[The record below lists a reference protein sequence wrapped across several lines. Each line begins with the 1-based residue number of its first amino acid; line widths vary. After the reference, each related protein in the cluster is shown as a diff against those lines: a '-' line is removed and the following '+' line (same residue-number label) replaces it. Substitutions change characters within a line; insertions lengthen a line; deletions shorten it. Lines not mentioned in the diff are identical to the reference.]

1 MESSESIGEGSLF
14 EGMILF
20 SPSVDPSPSPPP
32 ASDAANSQSEPLDE
46 DLFSDLTL
54 QVPTPS
60 LTLSPS
66 RSPSEPGTPATS
78 TTPTPSP
85 LRQVSRKKKR
95 AVRVGYAR
103 DAVSI
108 DDEPHLPSSSTAF
121 SSSAPLPAVFSE
133 EVTAPP
139 LPPTEPEEISSTD
152 SSSNLAV
159 QSRDTSQSE
168 REIEQHEEPSAVV
181 NQEQGNKE
189 EVSLV
194 ETTSRSESDNDKVAV
209 ENEEGCDSI
218 EQKLAVVRAKILKK
232 AELATQRAVSIM
244 AKRKELAL
252 RRRNVGEEL
261 KMASAKY
268 KELESELEEA
278 CEAEDFERA
287 ERISNSLASV
297 ENEKNQLLLDLR
309 SAELDYQSVE
319 SDMQDMLDLHLSAEE
334 EAGSLLQLFA
344 KVPSF

>member
-1 MESSESIGEGSLF
+1 MGHGLWPFTGLGSSFVYLWQPGSSL
-14 EGMILF
+14 LF
-20 SPSVDPSPSPPP
+20 SPP
-32 ASDAANSQSEPLDE
+32 ASDATNSQSEPLDE

-66 RSPSEPGTPATS
+66 PSPSEPCTPATS

-85 LRQVSRKKKR
+85 LRQVSHKKKR
-95 AVRVGYAR
+95 VIRVGYAR

-108 DDEPHLPSSSTAF
+108 DDELHLPSSSTAF
-121 SSSAPLPAVFSE
+121 SSSAPLPPVFSQ

-139 LPPTEPEEISSTD
+139 LPPTEPKEISSTY

-189 EVSLV
+189 EESLV
-194 ETTSRSESDNDKVAV
+194 ETTSRSEFDNDKVAV
-209 ENEEGCDSI
+209 ENEGCDSI

-244 AKRKELAL
+244 AKRKELA
-252 RRRNVGEEL
+252 
-261 KMASAKY
+261 Y
-268 KELESELEEA
+268 IKEKK
-278 CEAEDFERA
+278 CRGG
-287 ERISNSLASV
+287 
-297 ENEKNQLLLDLR
+297 
-309 SAELDYQSVE
+309 AELN
-319 SDMQDMLDLHLSAEE
+319 HR
-334 EAGSLLQLFA
+334 G
-344 KVPSF
+344 